1 MKKLLL
7 LLCVT
12 CLILTSCTYEEVSPA
27 ADAVVDGIEDVT
39 GSETTPVSKDST
51 KSETTPVS
59 KDSAKSE
66 TTPVSEDS
74 AKSETTP
81 APKSNAESETTPVSE
96 DTAEPAITAA
106 IPEFT
111 GEPVVAAPPE
121 TEPELADDPYKSE
134 TMPADTDG
142 GFSFPLPGSK
152 PAETKTGSPVPLGG
166 KDLKI
171 DLSKYSKA
179 AKLLTA
185 DDIYLSSSHCGY
197 ISNDQPDRFIIETE
211 QQLDWALKQYNLPL
225 DKSLTE
231 KYRLSDYTYVIEYVE
246 VGSGGYDLKAGA
258 LLVDIDSLF
267 FVQSADSRTPD
278 PLSAQTAV
286 MDGFC
291 YMAALPKGTLM
302 NEHYENWTYPE
313 SNAY

>member
-7 LLCVT
+7 LLCAI
-12 CLILTSCTYEEVSPA
+12 CLVLTSCTYEEVSPA

-39 GSETTPVSKDST
+39 GP
-51 KSETTPVS
+51 
-59 KDSAKSE
+59 E

-81 APKSNAESETTPVSE
+81 VSESSAESETTSVSE
-96 DTAEPAITAA
+96 DAADPAITAA

-111 GEPVVAAPPE
+111 GEPVVTAPPE
-121 TEPELADDPYKSE
+121 TEPEPADDPHKSE
-134 TMPADTDG
+134 TMPADT
-142 GFSFPLPGSK
+142 GSAFTFTVPDQK
-152 PAETKTGSPVPLGG
+152 PVDTKTGDPVPLNG

-185 DDIYLSSSHCGY
+185 DDIYLVSSRCGY
-197 ISNDQPDRFIIETE
+197 ISDGQPGRLIIETE
-211 QQLDWALKQYNLPL
+211 QQLVWAANQYVLLPGEL
-225 DKSLTE
+225 IME
-231 KYRLSDYTYVIEYVE
+231 KYPISDYTYIIEYVE

-258 LLVDIDSLF
+258 LLVDTDSLL

-291 YMAALPKGTLM
+291 YMAAVPKGTLM
-302 NEHYENWTYPE
+302 NEHYDNWTYPE